1 VCIRKKDEFELWH
14 KRLGHPSCKILNRL
28 FGVSFEKCMECD
40 ICKLAKLTKP
50 SFQLSLS
57 KSSAP
62 FELVHSDVWGPTP
75 ITSYNEFKYFII
87 FIDDFSRATWLFL
100 LKTKDEVFDYF

>member
-1 VCIRKKDEFELWH
+1 
-14 KRLGHPSCKILNRL
+14 
-28 FGVSFEKCMECD
+28 MECD
-40 ICKLAKLTKP
+40 IYKLAKLTKP
-50 SFQLSLS
+50 LFQLSLS